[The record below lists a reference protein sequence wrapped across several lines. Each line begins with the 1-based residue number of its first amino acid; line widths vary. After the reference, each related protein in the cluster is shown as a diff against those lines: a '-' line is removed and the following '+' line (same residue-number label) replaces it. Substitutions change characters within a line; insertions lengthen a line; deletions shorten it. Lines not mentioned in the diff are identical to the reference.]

1 MASQSGVG
9 ARGERKDLNW
19 TKNLRPLPKF
29 TTEQIHNHVEGCG
42 KKDIGSKGYKFFT
55 ESYIHDVYVGYEE
68 GAGHA
73 TIKASCFRSQ
83 RKNEEPHKLSLKCG
97 RGENGDAKVLETSC
111 SCKAG

>member
-19 TKNLRPLPKF
+19 TKTLRPLPKF
-29 TTEQIHNHVEGCG
+29 TIEQIHNHLEDCG

-55 ESYIHDVYVGYEE
+55 ESYIHDVYVGYDE

-97 RGENGDAKVLETSC
+97 RGDNADAKVLETSC

>member
-1 MASQSGVG
+1 MM
-9 ARGERKDLNW
+9 
-19 TKNLRPLPKF
+19 F
-29 TTEQIHNHVEGCG
+29 
-42 KKDIGSKGYKFFT
+42 
-55 ESYIHDVYVGYEE
+55 YVGYDE

-97 RGENGDAKVLETSC
+97 RGENGGAKVLETSC

>member
-1 MASQSGVG
+1 MVKRTLAQ
-9 ARGERKDLNW
+9 
-19 TKNLRPLPKF
+19 
-29 TTEQIHNHVEGCG
+29 
-42 KKDIGSKGYKFFT
+42 KGTIFFT
-55 ESYIHDVYVGYEE
+55 ENDIHDAYVGYDE

-97 RGENGDAKVLETSC
+97 RGDNGDAKVLETSC